1 MQRSAA
7 QRNEL
12 RVMEGNLDSIDLL
25 GSLGH

>member
-7 QRNEL
+7 QRNEQ
-12 RVMEGNLDSIDLL
+12 RVMEGDLDGIDLL